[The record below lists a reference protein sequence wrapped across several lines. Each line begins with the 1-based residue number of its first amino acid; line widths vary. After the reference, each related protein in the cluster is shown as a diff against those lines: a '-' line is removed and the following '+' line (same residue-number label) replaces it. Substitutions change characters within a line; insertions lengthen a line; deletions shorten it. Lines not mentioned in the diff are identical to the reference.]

1 MSNVPKQT
9 AEIFKV
15 LSKGQFISSNSS
27 NPEIVRL
34 YEVIDAED
42 NYDILREY
50 FLNINFVLEKG
61 DEYYYFSRQE
71 VKQDLEKKIER
82 AYKWIDY
89 VDFLKTFNSAFS
101 SGLRF
106 QTSEIVTK
114 LKIDA
119 DLETKLDSINKDN
132 KSWEE
137 SVRFIIDDLEKES
150 FIELC
155 NEITGEYKVLTSF
168 KYLEDLIMAININ
181 NDEEGC
187 SNEVT

>member
-1 MSNVPKQT
+1 MNTIPKQT

-42 NYDILREY
+42 NYEILREY

-89 VDFLKTFNSAFS
+89 LDFLKTFNNAFS

-106 QTSEIVTK
+106 QISEIVTK

-132 KSWEE
+132 KSWDDA
-137 SVRFIIDDLEKES
+137 VKNIIDDLEKES

-155 NEITGEYKVLTSF
+155 NEISGEYKVLASF
-168 KYLEDLIMAININ
+168 KYLEDLVMAININ
-181 NDEEGC
+181 NDEE
-187 SNEVT
+187 EVQQ

>member
-181 NDEEGC
+181 NDEE
-187 SNEVT
+187 EVQQ